1 MWQILRAEFS
11 YNKILFLSLFSF
23 VPVLAY
29 VTIHPPIEDFPVG
42 IMMFWLMFMTAQ
54 FWIIFRNKENRDYQQ
69 VRLPVSTGRIAL
81 VRLGMVAG
89 FCVSMIA
96 LCCAAQVILNPGGPI
111 VFKGMLVAFGIIL
124 LPFSTYF
131 ILRDLILFFLRNN
144 RVFKFTKERTIT
156 VLIFVGLLLNLL
168 GVYYF
173 FVGLRGPEPSSGLIR
188 MIRFVKYDPLF
199 TTELGIA
206 KFLTGCLIFSGL
218 SVVTFAQ
225 RKSYL
230 E

>member
-1 MWQILRAEFS
+1 MRQILKAEFS
-11 YNKILFLSLFSF
+11 YNKVLFLSLLSF
-23 VPVLAY
+23 VPGLAY
-29 VTIHPPIEDFPVG
+29 VTIHPPLEDFPMG
-42 IMMFWLMFMTAQ
+42 IMMFWLMFMSAQ

-81 VRLGMVAG
+81 VRLGMVAL

-96 LCCAAQVILNPGGPI
+96 LCCVIQVILRPTGPV

-124 LPFSTYF
+124 FLFSTYF
-131 ILRDLILFFLRNN
+131 ILKDLILFFLRNN
-144 RVFKFTKERTIT
+144 RVFKFTKEHTKT
-156 VLIFVGLLLNLL
+156 VLMFIALLLNLL
-168 GVYYF
+168 GFYYF
-173 FVGLRGPEPSSGLIR
+173 FVGLRGSEPSGLIQ
-188 MIRFVKYDPLF
+188 MIRFIKYNPLF

-206 KFLTGCLIFSGL
+206 EFLTGCLGFSGL
-218 SVVTFAQ
+218 SVVTFTR

>member
-1 MWQILRAEFS
+1 MRYILGAEFG
-11 YNKILFLSLFSF
+11 YNKVLFLILLSF
-23 VPVLAY
+23 VPALAY
-29 VTIHPPIEDFPVG
+29 ITIHPPMEDFPMG
-42 IMMFWLMFMTAQ
+42 IMMFWLMFMSAQ

-69 VRLPVSTGRIAL
+69 VRLPVSTGGIAM
-81 VRLGMVAG
+81 VRLGMVALL
-89 FCVSMIA
+89 CVSMIA
-96 LCCAAQVILNPGGPI
+96 LCCATQVIVKPAGPV

-124 LPFSTYF
+124 LLFSTYF

-144 RVFKFTKERTIT
+144 RVFKLTKEHTKT
-156 VLIFVGLLLNLL
+156 VLIFVALLLNLL

-173 FVGLRGPEPSSGLIR
+173 LVGLRGSEPSSGLIR
-188 MIRFVKYDPLF
+188 IIRFFIYNPLF

-206 KFLTGCLIFSGL
+206 KFVIGCLIFSGF
-218 SVVTFAQ
+218 SVVTFLR